1 MNFFYP
7 PPNYE
12 LGGNFNSFLLTFE
25 SFCDSVS
32 ANEATKKHAFLSSL
46 PDETK
51 FDMRPIDGVLQN
63 LSYEE
68 LKKRAQEVVCGI
80 DQCAK
85 ARQQLFSRNQ
95 AIGESGRSFVT
106 ALTNLGEMAYPRESD
121 KQIRNDVMYNMLING
136 LRNRNQAEQLL
147 QCSENKLQPSFIEI
161 AKKLLGKEERAP
173 ISQSVTVISNER
185 KETADLRLLITQ
197 LQEQMEELR
206 RQQHNHNQIAYDA
219 RHPERDL
226 RTCFNCGVRGHISRN
241 CQRKR
246 HWRGFGQ
253 SRQPYRPI
261 EENNPAITR
270 HQIHTIA
277 GEQHRTEKGHEG
289 SPRQAGYKTGEL

>member
-1 MNFFYP
+1 
-7 PPNYE
+7 
-12 LGGNFNSFLLTFE
+12 
-25 SFCDSVS
+25 
-32 ANEATKKHAFLSSL
+32 
-46 PDETK
+46 
-51 FDMRPIDGVLQN
+51 MRPIDGVLQN

-68 LKKRAQEVVCGI
+68 LKERAQEVVCVI

-206 RQQHNHNQIAYDA
+206 RQQHNHNQIASDA

-241 CQRKR
+241 CQCKR
-246 HWRGFGQ
+246 HWRGYGQ

-270 HQIHTIA
+270 HRIHTIA
-277 GEQHRTEKGHEG
+277 GEQHRWRE
-289 SPRQAGYKTGEL
+289 SSI